1 MDALVFENVSHAYG
15 ATPAVREV
23 NLRLAQ
29 GEILCLLGP
38 SGCGK
43 TTVLRLAAGLEPLQ
57 AGRVTLN
64 EQEVA
69 RPGRSLP
76 PEARGVGLVF
86 QDYALF
92 PHLTVAD
99 NVAFGLTDL
108 PQSRRREIVAEMLE
122 RVGLA
127 DRAGRY
133 PHLLSG
139 GEQQRVAL
147 ARALAPKPALLL
159 LDEPFSGLDIRLRQE
174 VRNQTL
180 RVLADAGISTLLVTH
195 DPEEAMYMAD
205 RIAVMRDG
213 RIVQTGAP
221 VDVYRDPASAFV
233 TAFLGEVNW
242 LHGTV
247 RAGRVESPLGALAA
261 DGLGDG
267 TRVDVL
273 IRPEGL
279 RIDGAAP
286 DAEAVNGAVAAEV
299 TAVRVLGYSSVLDL
313 RVLSDG
319 PALRARLP
327 GLGAPRPGTRVAL
340 SLDESQTFIFPCSA
354 LDGVAWGQTEQDRP
368 PVDPRSRS
376 GASDV
381 APDGAF

>member
-1 MDALVFENVSHAYG
+1 MDALVFENVSHVYG

-23 NLRLAQ
+23 DLRLIQ

-99 NVAFGLTDL
+99 NVAFGLTGL
-108 PQSRRREIVAEMLE
+108 SQPRRREIVAEMLE

-127 DRAGRY
+127 DQAGRY

-221 VDVYRDPASAFV
+221 VDVYRGPASAFV

-247 RAGRVESPLGALAA
+247 RAGRVESPLGGLAA

-279 RIDGAAP
+279 RVNGEFPGGAARGAETADGAI
-286 DAEAVNGAVAAEV
+286 AAEV

-313 RVLSDG
+313 RVLGDG

-340 SLDESQTFIFPCSA
+340 SLDESQTFIFPCTA
-354 LDGVAWGQTEQDRP
+354 PDGVA
-368 PVDPRSRS
+368 
-376 GASDV
+376 
-381 APDGAF
+381 